1 MSVLDKVRKLK
12 ATRPQGGGSRLRGI
26 FHQWK
31 DGDNPIRLV
40 GEFIEVRTHFVAP
53 APKRGERGLCIP
65 TAFQGDNKL
74 PQVVNCLNWDVASEE
89 EKAEHTCPI
98 CKLHAI
104 AVAALKE
111 NPDEDEKKFF
121 DKLRQE
127 TNPRP
132 SLKWNVL
139 DRDDPHVVSTEG
151 DKETKVMGL
160 KVATVGMEAWGDI
173 EGVFEQC
180 GFDITDPAEG
190 VDIKVT
196 RGHNGT
202 RVCYS
207 AQAVIEGT
215 SLKVTPLTDEEK
227 ALKQNDLKVI
237 CGKMVDSQRMV
248 DALHDDLRQIYD
260 FNVDE
265 EADAADAAPADA
277 PADTP
282 ADAPAKEAAP
292 KGAATKKADA
302 PVKDSE
308 KDAIDEA
315 IEEDGGDDDGLME
328 DTDAQKK
335 S

>member
-12 ATRPQGGGSRLRGI
+12 ATRPKGGGGGRLRGI

-40 GEFIEVRTHFVAP
+40 GEFVEVRTHFVAP

-74 PQVVNCLNWDVASEE
+74 PQVVNCLNWDVATEE

-132 SLKWNVL
+132 SLKWNIL

-151 DKETKVMGL
+151 DTETKVMGL
-160 KVATVGMEAWGDI
+160 KIATVGMEAWNDI
-173 EGVFEQC
+173 EGIFEQC
-180 GFDITDPAEG
+180 GFDITDPVEG
-190 VDIKVT
+190 VDVKVNK
-196 RGHNGT
+196 GHNGT

-227 ALKQNDLKVI
+227 ALRPNDLKVV
-237 CGKMVDSQRMV
+237 CGKMVDSQRIV

-265 EADAADAAPADA
+265 DEAAPAADAKEDA
-277 PADTP
+277 KEE
-282 ADAPAKEAAP
+282 APAKKEEAP
-292 KGAATKKADA
+292 KGAASKKAEAA
-302 PVKDSE
+302 PAKDE
-308 KDAIDEA
+308 AAAIDEA
-315 IEEDGGDDDGLME
+315 IEEDGGDDDGLVP
-328 DTDAQKK
+328 DDSQKK